1 MRVVRHIRTGRIGS
15 RFFSTDS
22 SRLRLSLLED
32 LALLAP
38 FADRSVRATQSQRPR
53 ARAPAPLGPAI
64 CDVLTCEHLILQQT
78 ARRMEHAPRI
88 RIGTAGWSY
97 KDWDGILYPPEVTR
111 KKVHPVEF
119 LARFFDV
126 IEINTSFYGHIR
138 PELGRLWSR
147 KAAAVNP
154 NFLFTAKLHRSF
166 THSPLAVMEPTSA
179 ASIRPNDRDEQLAR
193 EGLESLASEGKLGAL
208 LIQFP
213 VSFKNTSLNREYLE
227 QLLRQFIE
235 YPRVVEVRHESWDNP
250 ETIAEFMRHNVG
262 FCNIDQPLLGRSLA
276 PTEHVTSGVG
286 YVRLHGRNYEHWFES
301 GFDSDNRNRDDRYNY
316 LYKPAELE
324 KWKEKIEII
333 AHKAESTFVIAN
345 NHFQAKA
352 AVNALELRH
361 LLDGKK
367 VRAPETL
374 VKHYPELKEMVKMED
389 TSGEYSLL
397 G

>member
-1 MRVVRHIRTGRIGS
+1 
-15 RFFSTDS
+15 
-22 SRLRLSLLED
+22 
-32 LALLAP
+32 
-38 FADRSVRATQSQRPR
+38 
-53 ARAPAPLGPAI
+53 
-64 CDVLTCEHLILQQT
+64 
-78 ARRMEHAPRI
+78 MEPAPRI

-119 LARFFDV
+119 MARFFDV

-147 KAAAVNP
+147 KAAAVNSD
-154 NFLFTAKLHRSF
+154 FLFTAKLHRSF

-179 ASIRPNDRDEQLAR
+179 ASIRPNDQDERLAR
-193 EGLESLASEGKLGAL
+193 EGLDSLAAEGKLGAL

-235 YPRVVEVRHESWDNP
+235 YPRVVEVRHESWNNP
-250 ETIAEFMRHNVG
+250 ETLAEFMQHNVG
-262 FCNIDQPLLGRSLA
+262 FCNIDQPLLGRSLG

-286 YVRLHGRNYEHWFES
+286 YVRLHGRNYENWFES
-301 GFDSDNRNRDDRYNY
+301 GSDRGSDSEDRNRNRDDRYNY

-324 KWKEKIEII
+324 KWKEKINLI
-333 AHKAESTFVIAN
+333 AQRAESTFVIAN

-361 LLDGKK
+361 LLEGKK
-367 VRAPETL
+367 VHAPETL
-374 VKHYPELKEMVKMED
+374 VKHYPELKEWVEIED
-389 TSGEYSLL
+389 ASGNYSLL
-397 G
+397 D

>member
-1 MRVVRHIRTGRIGS
+1 
-15 RFFSTDS
+15 
-22 SRLRLSLLED
+22 
-32 LALLAP
+32 
-38 FADRSVRATQSQRPR
+38 
-53 ARAPAPLGPAI
+53 
-64 CDVLTCEHLILQQT
+64 
-78 ARRMEHAPRI
+78 MEHAPRI

-111 KKVHPVEF
+111 KKIHPVEF

-154 NFLFTAKLHRSF
+154 DFLFTAKLHRSF

-179 ASIRPNDRDEQLAR
+179 ASIRPNDQDERLAR
-193 EGLESLASEGKLGAL
+193 EGLDSLAAEGKLGAL

-235 YPRVVEVRHESWDNP
+235 YPRVVEVRHESWNNP
-250 ETIAEFMRHNVG
+250 ETLAEFMRGKVG
-262 FCNIDQPLLGRSLA
+262 FCNIDQPLLGRSLG

-286 YVRLHGRNYEHWFES
+286 YVRLHGRNYENWFEGGLDS
-301 GFDSDNRNRDDRYNY
+301 GVDTDNRNRNRDDRYNY

-324 KWKEKIEII
+324 QWKEKINVI
-333 AHKAESTFVIAN
+333 ARRAESTFVIAN

-361 LLDGKK
+361 LLGGGKK
-367 VRAPETL
+367 VHAPETL
-374 VKHYPELKEMVKMED
+374 VKHYPELKEMAEIED
-389 TSGEYSLL
+389 ASGNYSLL
-397 G
+397 E

>member
-1 MRVVRHIRTGRIGS
+1 
-15 RFFSTDS
+15 
-22 SRLRLSLLED
+22 
-32 LALLAP
+32 
-38 FADRSVRATQSQRPR
+38 
-53 ARAPAPLGPAI
+53 
-64 CDVLTCEHLILQQT
+64 
-78 ARRMEHAPRI
+78 MEPAPRI

-111 KKVHPVEF
+111 KKIHPVEF

-179 ASIRPNDRDEQLAR
+179 ASIRPNDQDERLAR
-193 EGLESLASEGKLGAL
+193 EGLNSLASEGKLGAL

-250 ETIAEFMRHNVG
+250 ETIAEFMRNNVA
-262 FCNIDQPLLGRSLA
+262 FCNIDQPLLGRSLG

-286 YVRLHGRNYEHWFES
+286 YVRLHGRNYEQW
-301 GFDSDNRNRDDRYNY
+301 FDSDNRNDRYNY

-324 KWKEKIEII
+324 KWKEKVEII
-333 AHKAESTFVIAN
+333 AHRAESTYVIAN

-361 LLDGKK
+361 LLEGKK

-374 VKHYPELKEMVKMED
+374 VKYYPELKEMVEIED
-389 TSGEYSLL
+389 AGGNYSLL

>member
-1 MRVVRHIRTGRIGS
+1 M
-15 RFFSTDS
+15 D
-22 SRLRLSLLED
+22 
-32 LALLAP
+32 P
-38 FADRSVRATQSQRPR
+38 
-53 ARAPAPLGPAI
+53 
-64 CDVLTCEHLILQQT
+64 
-78 ARRMEHAPRI
+78 APRI

-111 KKVHPVEF
+111 KKIHPVEF

-147 KAAAVNP
+147 KAAAANP

-179 ASIRPNDRDEQLAR
+179 ASIRPNDQDERLAR
-193 EGLESLASEGKLGAL
+193 EGLDSLAAEGKLGAL

-235 YPRVVEVRHESWDNP
+235 YPRVVEVRHESWNNP
-250 ETIAEFMRHNVG
+250 ETLAEFMRHNVG
-262 FCNIDQPLLGRSLA
+262 FCNIDQPLLGRSLG

-301 GFDSDNRNRDDRYNY
+301 GFESDNRNRNRDDRYNY
-316 LYKPAELE
+316 LYKPAELD
-324 KWKEKIEII
+324 KWKEKIQTI
-333 AHKAESTFVIAN
+333 AHRAESTYVIAN

-352 AVNALELRH
+352 AVNALELRY

-367 VRAPETL
+367 VRAPEIL
-374 VKHYPELKEMVKMED
+374 VKNYPELKTMVETED
-389 TSGEYSLL
+389 ASGNYSLL
-397 G
+397 A